1 MFTVIEEIDLTSI
14 RVWNAAIRGI
24 SQCEHTDGD
33 LKMLGRTSHFL
44 ILFTLL
50 KSGYVQEKRCFV
62 FASKTTS
69 ILRFLNDGLKGLFWL
84 LKHFSLLIAATVMHT
99 RGYWAQE
106 VPFDKLVDKFLT
118 AFLRL
123 YCISHK
129 SSKFYSHE
137 HLQLHLRRT
146 QKICRGRQ

>member
-1 MFTVIEEIDLTSI
+1 MFGDNSTKWLIIKIPPMFTVIEEIDLTSI

-50 KSGYVQEKRCFV
+50 KSRYVQEKRCFV

-84 LKHFSLLIAATVMHT
+84 LKHFSLLIAATAHKGILSS
-99 RGYWAQE
+99 RGAIRQTCGQ
-106 VPFDKLVDKFLT
+106 VFNSFSQTL
-118 AFLRL
+118 
-123 YCISHK
+123 
-129 SSKFYSHE
+129 
-137 HLQLHLRRT
+137 LHFT
-146 QKICRGRQ
+146 QVL